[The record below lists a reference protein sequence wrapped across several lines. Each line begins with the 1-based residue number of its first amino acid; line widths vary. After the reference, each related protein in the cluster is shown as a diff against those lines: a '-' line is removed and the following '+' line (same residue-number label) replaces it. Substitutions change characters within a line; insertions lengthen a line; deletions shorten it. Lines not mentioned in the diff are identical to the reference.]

1 MLHVTGITK
10 GQIAKEDEETATKV
24 SYLFLCALLLCS
36 GVESIFSGTWKSE
49 GQTSTTAFC
58 YGSDV
63 FTYN

>member
-36 GVESIFSGTWKSE
+36 GVESIFSGT
-49 GQTSTTAFC
+49 
-58 YGSDV
+58 
-63 FTYN
+63 